1 MKKLLFL
8 AGLVM
13 AAVLIACGNANANS
27 SSPAET
33 SGGGSTTT
41 VKIDGKSVEVDTFT
55 AKHYTN
61 DAIAEALVREKFTS
75 KLPKISSASG
85 FGKKKA
91 EVVWRA
97 FAPHGFSI
105 DFVEYGRAT
114 VVHYEKGI
122 EIIRDGNSWFYG
134 NIPYDGPSSI
144 FHITAVESVLHPG
157 VWEPAYADLSFGGSD
172 LELHFL
178 YKGACKEDH
187 WILFYDFQQKKYGI
201 NSNSD
206 MQISTKEY

>member
-1 MKKLLFL
+1 
-8 AGLVM
+8 M

-55 AKHYTN
+55 AKHYIEMH
-61 DAIAEALVREKFTS
+61 IAEALVREKFTS
-75 KLPKISSASG
+75 KLPKISNASG

-91 EVVWRA
+91 EVVWRT
-97 FAPHGFSI
+97 FAPHGINFSLI
-105 DFVEYGRAT
+105 EYGKAT
-114 VVHYEKGI
+114 VIHYQKGV
-122 EIIRDGNSWFYG
+122 EIVRDGKSWYYA
-134 NIPYDGPSSI
+134 NIPYDGLSSI

-157 VWEPAYADLSFGGSD
+157 VWEPAYANLSFGGSD
-172 LELHFL
+172 LEIHFL

-187 WILFYDFQQKKYGI
+187 WMTFYDFEQKKYGI

-206 MQISTKEY
+206 MQISVKEY